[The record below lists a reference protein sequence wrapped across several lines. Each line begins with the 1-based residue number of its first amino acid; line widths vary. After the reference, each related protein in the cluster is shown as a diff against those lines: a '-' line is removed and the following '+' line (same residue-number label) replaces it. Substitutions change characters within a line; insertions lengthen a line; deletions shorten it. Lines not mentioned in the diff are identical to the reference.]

1 MQRDNGKTSPFSK
14 CIMLTV
20 KTRLPFGP
28 HMITC
33 SCISFKSV
41 AASKYDLV
49 AQVMHVARAVSTYA
63 GSGDRI
69 KRLTGTK
76 HLKL

>member
-1 MQRDNGKTSPFSK
+1 
-14 CIMLTV
+14 MLTV
-20 KTRLPFGP
+20 KTRSLFGL

-49 AQVMHVARAVSTYA
+49 AQVMHVAHAVSTYA
-63 GSGDRI
+63 GSRDKI

-76 HLKL
+76 YLKL